1 MVKTRGPSIWASLVG
16 GLLLGALAGPG
27 TAGATIR
34 FGTNLLIF
42 GDVEAQNLFRMRQPG
57 NFTPVQQRNTL
68 RLGLEYKFIERGK
81 FAKELPGGGFD
92 VGFIKDATVYALYR
106 GVWDS
111 VYTWGAGGNLYDFT
125 GSRNTPPGCVVGVD
139 ANCRPI
145 GSIGDIDSDIRD
157 SLQFPENRLREF
169 YFDINF
175 RGVPLSLRLGRQQI
189 VWGETDN
196 FRLLDR
202 VNALDLTWHLQ
213 QEIEVQKGWD
223 RIRIPYWMAKA
234 LYRTGD
240 LGPIRDSF
248 VEAYW
253 NPGDW
258 YPNKRGFL
266 PFYPWSIPL
275 TNPIPFPNGV
285 YRSTLFRQ
293 GDYARNPGDNS
304 QAGVRFVG
312 FTAGVNYS
320 LAYLYGRWAGDDGA
334 NTAFLKPVFN
344 EQAAEALMLGQLPAE
359 YYVPYTH
366 TIGISANYFEENFTE
381 AVLKTEMVYI
391 FGTPW
396 QDGDKPSP
404 LPGTVFGVSKRD
416 MWQGMIGFDRPTW
429 IRWLNPNATW
439 LILGQFFW
447 HHLIDNEKFEPGRQ
461 IGFVGNLS
469 PFSPLQA
476 QGGAACSPAD
486 LAAKNCKA
494 VDTVRD
500 WEALMTLAATSFY
513 WGGSLVPQITY
524 ILDPVNS
531 WNMEVFWSLDYYVTP
546 SFIVNVAQRYFIN
559 TTENPVYE
567 TWGVAGVNR
576 GRSETQL
583 RFTYQF

>member
-1 MVKTRGPSIWASLVG
+1 MVKARSASISAWLVG
-16 GLLLGALAGPG
+16 GLLLGAFGGPG

-34 FGTNLLIF
+34 FGTNALIF
-42 GDVEAQNLFRMRQPG
+42 GDLEAQNLFRMRQPG
-57 NFTPVQQRNTL
+57 NFTPVQQRNTF
-68 RLGLEYKFIERGK
+68 RIGLEYKFIDRSK
-81 FAKELPGGGFD
+81 FAKELPNGGFD
-92 VGFIKDATVYALYR
+92 IPFIKDASLYALYR

-111 VYTWGAGGNLYDFT
+111 VYTWGAGGNLYNFLGD
-125 GSRNTPPGCVVGVD
+125 PV
-139 ANCRPI
+139 
-145 GSIGDIDSDIRD
+145 GSISDIDIDTRKSM
-157 SLQFPENRLREF
+157 QFPENRLREG
-169 YFDINF
+169 YVDINF
-175 RGVPLSLRLGRQQI
+175 RNVPLSLRLGRQQV

-223 RIRIPYWMAKA
+223 RIRIPYLMAKA

-258 YPNKRGFL
+258 VPNKRGFL

-275 TNPIPFPNGV
+275 TNPIPFPNGT
-285 YRSTLFRQ
+285 YKSTLFRQ
-293 GDYARNPGDNS
+293 GDYSKDPGGNS
-304 QAGVRFVG
+304 QAGIRFVG
-312 FTAGVNYS
+312 FTGGVNYS
-320 LAYLYGRWAGDDGA
+320 LAYLWGRWGGDDGS

-344 EQAAEALMLGQLPAE
+344 EQAMQALMNQQLPAK
-359 YYVPYTH
+359 YYVPYTN
-366 TIGISANYFEENFTE
+366 TVGFSANFFEENWTE
-381 AVLKTEMVYI
+381 SVLKTEMVYI
-391 FGTPW
+391 IGTPW

-404 LPGTVFGVSKRD
+404 LPGTVFGVTKRN

-447 HHLIDNEKFEPGRQ
+447 HHLINNEHTEAGRQ

-469 PFSPLQA
+469 PTAPLKLVPS
-476 QGGAACSPAD
+476 GGACTPAD
-486 LAAKNCKA
+486 LTAKNCTA

-500 WEALMTLAATSFY
+500 WEALITLAATSFY
-513 WGGSLVPQITY
+513 MGGSLVPQLTY
-524 ILDPVNS
+524 VLDPVNKF
-531 WNMEVFWSLDYYVTP
+531 NMEVFGSLDYYVTP

-559 TTENPVYE
+559 TTDQPVYE

>member
-1 MVKTRGPSIWASLVG
+1 MGKLRCPRTWTWLLG
-16 GLLLGALAGPG
+16 GLLLGAFAGP
-27 TAGATIR
+27 APASATIR
-34 FGTNLLIF
+34 FGTNFLIF
-42 GDVEAQNLFRMRQPG
+42 GDIESQNLFRMRQPG

-81 FAKELPGGGFD
+81 FAKELPNGGYE
-92 VGFIKDATVYALYR
+92 VSFIKDASVYALYR

-125 GSRNTPPGCVVGVD
+125 GEPV
-139 ANCRPI
+139 
-145 GSIGDIDSDIRD
+145 GSIDDIGIDTRKSM
-157 SLQFPENRLREF
+157 QFPENRLREF
-169 YFDINF
+169 YVDLNF
-175 RGVPLSLRLGRQQI
+175 RHVPLSIRAGRQQI

-223 RIRIPYWMAKA
+223 RIRIPYWMIKG
-234 LYRTGD
+234 LWRTGD
-240 LGPIRDSF
+240 IGPVRDSF
-248 VEAYW
+248 IEAYW

-266 PFYPWSIPL
+266 PFYPWSLPL
-275 TNPIPFPNGV
+275 ADPITPIFPNGV
-285 YRSTLFRQ
+285 YKSTLFRQ
-293 GDYARNPGDNS
+293 GDYERNPGENS

-320 LAYLYGRWAGDDGA
+320 LAYLYGRWAGDDGS

-344 EQAAEALMLGQLPAE
+344 EEALQALTQGQLPAK

-366 TIGISANYFEENFTE
+366 TIGLSANYFEEAFTE

-396 QDGDKPSP
+396 QDADKPSP
-404 LPGTVFGVSKRD
+404 LPGQIFGVSKRD

-447 HHLIDNEKFEPGRQ
+447 HYLIDNEHAVGDK

-469 PFSPLQA
+469 PTMPLEGR
-476 QGGAACSPAD
+476 GGGTCN
-486 LAAKNCKA
+486 LAVPSTCKA
-494 VDTVRD
+494 TDTVRD
-500 WEALMTLAATSFY
+500 WEALVTLAATSFY

-524 ILDPVNS
+524 ILDPVNKF
-531 WNMEVFWSLDYYVTP
+531 NMEVFWSLDYYVTP

-559 TTENPVYE
+559 TTDAPVYE